1 MVKNLIYKWE
11 LNSKMYQKGWKV
23 KTECRNLAADN
34 RKGVNVKVKRWT
46 NKVAIGLRADAGHL
60 ASGPCVQRPKRQ
72 HPPPSTRDSPV
83 ERLEAATET
92 TICSFVFWT

>member
-60 ASGPCVQRPKRQ
+60 ASVFKGRNASIHHRP
-72 HPPPSTRDSPV
+72 
-83 ERLEAATET
+83 LETLQ
-92 TICSFVFWT
+92 